1 LRVIVHDEAVK
12 SVSWFWQLQFGLQ
25 IGALQYKREKEDA
38 TAMSRQIV
46 LGDSAVLAF
55 EEYGEPT
62 GVPVIFCHGW
72 PSSRT
77 MAQLADEPARTLG
90 IRIISPDRPGISG
103 SSMQRERKLVDW
115 PCILQRL
122 VDHLDIGEFR
132 MLAISG
138 GAPYA
143 YATAAGMPERVRAIA
158 VVGGVI
164 PFTELQDLEGL
175 LPLYR
180 WMLAFYQRRPQ
191 LLRRFFYLARPF
203 LSFRAPVRLRPLL
216 LKMLLLRPCDA
227 ASLRDNAAFEAIFE
241 SQRRAWRGS
250 AEGVMA
256 DAQIYA
262 QPWGFALEDVRVP
275 VRLWHGKEDRAFA
288 VHLAEEVARRLP
300 NCKARFIENEGHYSL
315 PIRHVHEILKD
326 LISV

>member
-1 LRVIVHDEAVK
+1 MNRQN
-12 SVSWFWQLQFGLQ
+12 SVQLHG
-25 IGALQYKREKEDA
+25 G
-38 TAMSRQIV
+38 
-46 LGDSAVLAF
+46 AVLAF
-55 EEYGEPT
+55 EEYGDPS

-77 MAQLADEPARTLG
+77 MAQLTDDAARGLG

-103 SSMQRERKLVDW
+103 SSMQGDRKLSDW
-115 PCILQRL
+115 PALVERL
-122 VDHLDIGEFR
+122 VDFLGLNDFR
-132 MLAISG
+132 ILAISG

-143 YATAAGMPERVRAIA
+143 YATAIAIPERVRAIA
-158 VVGGVI
+158 IVGGVI
-164 PFTELQDLEGL
+164 PFAELKDFTGL

-180 WMLAFYQRRPQ
+180 WMLAFYRNRPQ
-191 LLRRFFYLARPF
+191 LLRQLFRLARPF
-203 LSFRAPVRLRPLL
+203 LSFRAPIRLRPLL

-250 AEGVMA
+250 AEGVMD
-256 DAQIYA
+256 DARIYA
-262 QPWGFALEDVRVP
+262 QPWGFAVQDVRVP
-275 VRLWHGKEDRAFA
+275 VRLWHGKQDRAFA
-288 VHLAEEVARRLP
+288 ICLAEEIANRLP

-315 PIRHVHEILKD
+315 PIRHIREILRD